1 MSWVFDVV
9 ELTLLCFTLLLLS
22 PLVIVGALSDW
33 VEERTLVDSYD
44 ND

>member
-1 MSWVFDVV
+1 MIYDFI
-9 ELTLLCFTLLLLS
+9 ELTALVIVLFLLS

-33 VEERTLVDSYD
+33 IEERTLVDSYD